1 MPDFFQQYFVDP
13 ILQGTG
19 YNIYNTAVYAIILV
33 VAVLATYKLLK
44 KMKIAVDDKF
54 VIGVL
59 PYIILGGLLRALEDA
74 AAISV
79 WFKTP
84 LIYIVIFAVAFVAL
98 FASKIIEIL
107 SVKRRGRA
115 IGYHKLW
122 SGFGFLLVIIGLTQV
137 AVRSPFALLAMIS
150 LTAFWAMLLIF
161 VKKITERNLEKASK
175 IRAAIARLFTQEN
188 TSLLSV
194 HMFDATTTFVALSYF
209 PYFEQHVLPSFFI
222 AIFGPAVM
230 FVLKFVVV
238 AAVLY
243 VLDKEMHKE
252 TEREKRKFIKLV
264 ILILGLAPGLRN
276 FFRLVMG
283 V

>member
-1 MPDFFQQYFVDP
+1 MVDFFQQYFVDP
-13 ILQGTG
+13 IIQGTG
-19 YNIYNTAVYAIILV
+19 YNIYNTITFAVILV
-33 VAVLATYKLLK
+33 VAVLATYKLLR
-44 KMKIAVDDKF
+44 KMKIAIDDKF

-74 AAISV
+74 LTLSV

-84 LIYIVIFAVAFVAL
+84 LIYIVIFLVAFVAL
-98 FASKIIEIL
+98 FVSRLIEL
-107 SVKRRGRA
+107 SVKYRGRA
-115 IGYHKLW
+115 LSYHKLW
-122 SGFGFLLVIIGLTQV
+122 SSFGFLLVIAGLTQV
-137 AVRSPFALLAMIS
+137 AVRSPFALAAMLS
-150 LTAFWAMLLIF
+150 LTAFWAVLLIF
-161 VKKITERNLEKASK
+161 VKKLSDRKIPKLSK
-175 IRAAIARLFTQEN
+175 FFSWEN

-222 AIFGPAVM
+222 ALFGPAVM
-230 FVLKFVVV
+230 FILKFAVV

-243 VLDKEMHKE
+243 VLDREMNKESEK
-252 TEREKRKFIKLV
+252 EKRKFIKLV

-276 FFRLVMG
+276 FFRLIMG